1 MKKCAILLLP
11 FLLINCAG
19 PMKITDSPVSFSAER
34 TTMTKRY
41 VLAHYGLDID
51 GIEIV
56 PRIIVLHWTA
66 IPTFEK
72 SWAVFNREVLQ
83 GRPDLQG
90 AGQVNV
96 AIQFL
101 VDRDGSVHRLM
112 PETWMAR
119 HCIGLNYN
127 AIGVEN
133 VGGKNGRDDLTK
145 AQIKANIKLVKYLVR
160 KYPQIDYLI
169 GHHEYRSFE
178 GHKLWRELDANYR
191 TEKIDPG
198 DRFMKAVRRG
208 VASLKLK
215 GVAEINAEKEK

>member
-1 MKKCAILLLP
+1 MKKTLLLLLSP
-11 FLLINCAG
+11 LFLNCAG
-19 PMKITDSPVSFSAER
+19 PMKIIDTPVSFSKQRQE
-34 TTMTKRY
+34 MTCRY
-41 VLAHYGLDID
+41 VQRHYGLHVEDIH
-51 GIEIV
+51 IL
-56 PRIIVLHWTA
+56 PKLIVLHWTA
-66 IPTFEK
+66 IPTFER
-72 SWAVFNREVLQ
+72 SFSVFNREVLR

-133 VGGKNGRDDLTK
+133 VGGENGRDDLTD
-145 AQIKANIKLVKYLVR
+145 AQIEANIKLVKYLLQ
-160 KYPQIDYLI
+160 KYPQIEYLI
-169 GHHEYRSFE
+169 GHHEYRYFE
-178 GHKLWRELDANYR
+178 GHPLWLEKDPDYR

-198 DRFMKAVRRG
+198 DRFMTAVRRG
-208 VASLKLK
+208 VASPRLK
-215 GVAEINAEKEK
+215 GVEEIIAEKKK